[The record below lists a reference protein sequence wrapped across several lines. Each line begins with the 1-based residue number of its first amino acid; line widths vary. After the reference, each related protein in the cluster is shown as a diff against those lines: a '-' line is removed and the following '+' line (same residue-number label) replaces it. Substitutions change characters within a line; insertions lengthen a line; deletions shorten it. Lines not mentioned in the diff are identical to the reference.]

1 MKHDN
6 VESQLPASVHL
17 RLTVS
22 MHIPGTAGSKGTR
35 GNIWQREQNHIA
47 VEEIRVLG
55 APLDP
60 KVAFLICWVDK

>member
-1 MKHDN
+1 
-6 VESQLPASVHL
+6 
-17 RLTVS
+17 

>member
-1 MKHDN
+1 
-6 VESQLPASVHL
+6 
-17 RLTVS
+17 
-22 MHIPGTAGSKGTR
+22 MHIPGTAGSKDTR

-47 VEEIRVLG
+47 VKEIRVLG